1 MDRELREPEVALP
14 ELTDSILKAL
24 QGVVKETTSDFDR
37 SDFEEQLHNLFR
49 LLTVLTYDPKTCEL
63 LLSNGDVLTT
73 CREVASSMAYDSV
86 LAVHLFSI
94 VRNCSCLGRSWLEG
108 VPAEGSLSQ
117 LTSDAWLSVLHML
130 LIREWDRLK
139 EKKQSGLQCMMF
151 VNEDLKSLQ
160 ESDMLSLLLSHY
172 MRFITNCT
180 LMDRVVVWCL

>member
-1 MDRELREPEVALP
+1 MDRELREPEIDLP
-14 ELTDSILKAL
+14 GLLDSILNAL
-24 QGVVKETTSDFDR
+24 QGVVQETTSDFDR

-63 LLSNGDVLTT
+63 LLNNENVLAT

-94 VRNCSCLGRSWLEG
+94 VRNCSCLGRGWFG
-108 VPAEGSLSQ
+108 VILAESGISQ
-117 LTSDAWLSVLHML
+117 VTSDAWLSVLHML

-180 LMDRVVVWCL
+180 LMDRMFVGGF

>member
-14 ELTDSILKAL
+14 ELIDSILKAL

-94 VRNCSCLGRSWLEG
+94 VRNCSCLGRSW
-108 VPAEGSLSQ
+108 
-117 LTSDAWLSVLHML
+117 
-130 LIREWDRLK
+130 
-139 EKKQSGLQCMMF
+139 
-151 VNEDLKSLQ
+151 
-160 ESDMLSLLLSHY
+160 
-172 MRFITNCT
+172 
-180 LMDRVVVWCL
+180 

>member
-1 MDRELREPEVALP
+1 MREPEIDLSG
-14 ELTDSILKAL
+14 LLDLILNAL
-24 QGVVKETTSDFDR
+24 QGVVKETTSEFDR

-63 LLSNGDVLTT
+63 LLSNENLLTT
-73 CREVASSMAYDSV
+73 CREVASSMAYDCV

-94 VRNCSCLGRSWLEG
+94 VRNCSCLGRMWVCVILAESS
-108 VPAEGSLSQ
+108 VPQ
-117 LTSDAWLSVLHML
+117 LTSEEWLSVLHML
-130 LIREWDRLK
+130 LIREWERLK

-172 MRFITNCT
+172 MRFISNCT
-180 LMDRVVVWCL
+180 LIDRLVASCF

>member
-1 MDRELREPEVALP
+1 
-14 ELTDSILKAL
+14 
-24 QGVVKETTSDFDR
+24 
-37 SDFEEQLHNLFR
+37 
-49 LLTVLTYDPKTCEL
+49 
-63 LLSNGDVLTT
+63 
-73 CREVASSMAYDSV
+73 MAYDSV

-108 VPAEGSLSQ
+108 VPSEGSLSQ

-180 LMDRVVVWCL
+180 LMDRAVVWCL